1 MGWISLAVG
10 IVAVFLGGLWL
21 MQGLGLIV
29 IDPILCVGDCEPL
42 EGPSA
47 SWAVLGFIVLTLGAL
62 AIAYGLKRLG
72 KRRLR

>member
-1 MGWISLAVG
+1 
-10 IVAVFLGGLWL
+10 